1 LIKLASIVTLAGIVI
16 PTNIFVYGTT
26 DTDYVSEISSTI
38 EVSELQLETEKE
50 TEENSDS
57 SNTIPTSLASILGIN
72 TDESEEV
79 SLVYGEEL
87 TGYNIVL
94 MSDEDEDTL
103 NEKYG
108 SLTSVSTTEIE
119 DCQIVDLTVNV
130 ESESIEEESST
141 LVTKKKLSSYSGP
154 SDEYSV
160 VTEYKQNTKV
170 EVTTI
175 EKDGYVLL
183 VNDTCDE
190 WIDKSS
196 LCTESE
202 YTKSLQ
208 GNALLDIDNP
218 DTDYTGQSISLTAED
233 RDILERLVMG
243 EAGDQGYIGAALVAQ
258 CIRDTM
264 IYKGYSSV
272 ESVRTSLK
280 YSGSLKRTPN
290 QDVLD
295 AVSYIFDE
303 GGYAVRHKVFYF
315 YAPKLCTS
323 TWHESRPFVVEYE
336 GHRFFS

>member
-130 ESESIEEESST
+130 ESESIVEE
-141 LVTKKKLSSYSGP
+141 
-154 SDEYSV
+154 
-160 VTEYKQNTKV
+160 
-170 EVTTI
+170 
-175 EKDGYVLL
+175 
-183 VNDTCDE
+183 
-190 WIDKSS
+190 
-196 LCTESE
+196 
-202 YTKSLQ
+202 
-208 GNALLDIDNP
+208 
-218 DTDYTGQSISLTAED
+218 
-233 RDILERLVMG
+233 
-243 EAGDQGYIGAALVAQ
+243 
-258 CIRDTM
+258 
-264 IYKGYSSV
+264 
-272 ESVRTSLK
+272 
-280 YSGSLKRTPN
+280 
-290 QDVLD
+290 
-295 AVSYIFDE
+295 
-303 GGYAVRHKVFYF
+303 
-315 YAPKLCTS
+315 
-323 TWHESRPFVVEYE
+323 
-336 GHRFFS
+336 